1 MATTFLFT
9 VDVES
14 RSRGNPEQDIFGE
27 LPGHAGNHGIGL
39 MMDLLERHQFRGTFF
54 LNVYEAAKH
63 GEEALASVARAI
75 HDRGHDLQLH
85 THPRPMYRPY
95 GMSQAPFEQQVEI
108 LEKGIALL
116 KEWTGK
122 RVVAHRAGAFLAN
135 GETLRAVAATGLAA
149 DSSLAAGSHDAA
161 PLVDELGA
169 SNWAQRLEG
178 VWEIPVTYYDQV
190 RIGPWRSRRILDIE
204 ASSLAEIKKVTR
216 VAVRQGLPTVCILMH
231 SFSFTREGKPDER
244 IIQRFSALLEWLR
257 TQADVQIGTVE
268 ETCRRLESVGAK
280 KSRVA
285 AAPSTGLWLTW
296 TRALQ
301 SWNDGWKN
309 FVVSLM
315 GIACFA
321 ILILAGAYLGYALIS
336 R

>member
-1 MATTFLFT
+1 
-9 VDVES
+9 
-14 RSRGNPEQDIFGE
+14 
-27 LPGHAGNHGIGL
+27 
-39 MMDLLERHQFRGTFF
+39 
-54 LNVYEAAKH
+54 
-63 GEEALASVARAI
+63 
-75 HDRGHDLQLH
+75 
-85 THPRPMYRPY
+85 
-95 GMSQAPFEQQVEI
+95 MSQAPFEEQVEI
-108 LEKGIALL
+108 LEKGIGLL

-135 GETLRAVAATGLAA
+135 GETLRAVAATGLVA
-149 DSSLAAGSHDAA
+149 DSSLAAGSHDAV

-169 SNWAQRLEG
+169 SNWAQRLGG

-190 RIGPWRSRRILDIE
+190 RIGPWRSSRILDIE

-231 SFSFTREGKPDER
+231 SFSFTREGKPDSR
-244 IIQRFSALLEWLR
+244 IIRRFSALLEWLR
-257 TQADVQIGTVE
+257 TQSDVQIGTIE
-268 ETCRRLESVGAK
+268 ETCRCLESIGAQ
-280 KSRVA
+280 KSPVA
-285 AAPSTGLWLTW
+285 AAPATGLWLTW

-315 GIACFA
+315 GITCIA
-321 ILILAGAYLGYALIS
+321 ILILAGAYLGYALFP